1 MKHTKEPWE
10 HIPETRGSM
19 PFVVT
24 DANGE
29 REAFYVDHSNGDQI
43 ARRIVACVNAC
54 TGISNDVLDAGAII
68 ESDKLYAADKALDAA
83 IRQRDELLNA
93 LKVLRNVRTTGELDW
108 AHELADAAI
117 EKVGAG
123 GTAPEGHNVL
133 ADRPT
138 ALHAAGPESEANGVE
153 RRVMPHG

>member
-1 MKHTKEPWE
+1 
-10 HIPETRGSM
+10 
-19 PFVVT
+19 
-24 DANGE
+24 
-29 REAFYVDHSNGDQI
+29 
-43 ARRIVACVNAC
+43 
-54 TGISNDVLDAGAII
+54 
-68 ESDKLYAADKALDAA
+68 
-83 IRQRDELLNA
+83 
-93 LKVLRNVRTTGELDW
+93 VLRNVRTTGELDW